1 MTRFLLPVFAAAALA
16 LSGPGAAQDMKAKKD
31 TRASKAAK
39 KAAKKATD
47 PEQNWG
53 RFNKDSQREIK
64 QLEKQKA
71 AKK

>member
-1 MTRFLLPVFAAAALA
+1 MTRFLVCLFAGAALA
-16 LSGPGAAQDMKAKKD
+16 LSGPLAAQEMKAKKD

-47 PEQNWG
+47 PEQNWN

-64 QLEKQKA
+64 SLENQKA
-71 AKK
+71 GKK

>member
-1 MTRFLLPVFAAAALA
+1 MTRFLLCLLTGGALA
-16 LSGPGAAQDMKAKKD
+16 LSGSVAAQDMKAKKD